1 MSDRWI
7 HKPASLGLGL
17 ATLLAAALSGCGGST
32 ADKSDAVLVSSPDA
46 KTGAKATPAPT
57 TGTTASSAGGTA
69 GNGASTAGGGT
80 SSAPVA
86 SEGWGTLKGKV
97 VFGGTP
103 PEQPLLAAVG
113 KAAKDPEV
121 CAKTEP
127 IKNERLVVDSG
138 TKGVKNVFV
147 YLTRPTAVNDE
158 AKKAALAKHADFD
171 QKNCTFI
178 PHALAVMTGTTVT
191 MKSSDSTNHNVN
203 FQLKSLNLNPTM
215 APGHTMDVKPE
226 EPERGPGPIIC
237 SIHPWMSAY
246 WLVLDHPYFAVT
258 DKDGNFEIKNVP
270 AGTQKL
276 VVWHE
281 AAQYVTPSAGDS
293 ITIKANDTTT
303 KDFTIDP
310 AKLKP
315 GG

>member
-7 HKPASLGLGL
+7 YKPASLGLGL
-17 ATLLAAALSGCGGST
+17 AALLAAALPGCGGPT

-57 TGTTASSAGGTA
+57 TGTPAPT
-69 GNGASTAGGGT
+69 GGGT
-80 SSAPVA
+80 SAPTPSASSAPVA

-113 KAAKDPEV
+113 KAPKDPEF

-158 AKKAALAKHADFD
+158 AKKAAAAKHVEFD

-178 PHALAVMTGTTVT
+178 PHAVAVITGTTVT
-191 MKSSDSTNHNVN
+191 MKSSDGTNHNVN

-215 APGHTMDVKPE
+215 APGATMDVKPE
-226 EPERGPGPIIC
+226 EPERGPGPVIC
-237 SIHPWMSAY
+237 SIHPWMTAY

-276 VVWHE
+276 VVWQE
-281 AAQYVTPSAGDS
+281 AVSYVTPTSGES

-310 AKLKP
+310 AKVKP